1 MPSASPPAT
10 DPAPVPV
17 LAIVALSLAALASGA
32 SLRVTAAMLPRLA
45 AEFSVS
51 LGAASQVV
59 TVFAIAYGFAQL
71 LFGPLGDRFGEYRVI
86 AAACAGSATTSFL
99 CGLAPGHARPL
110 AARLVAGVTAAAAI
124 PLAMAWAG

>member
-1 MPSASPPAT
+1 MAGPGDAPGRPATQSGMPSASPTAT

-32 SLRVTAAMLPRLA
+32 SLRVTDAMLPRLA

-59 TVFAIAYGFAQL
+59 TVFAIA
-71 LFGPLGDRFGEYRVI
+71 
-86 AAACAGSATTSFL
+86 
-99 CGLAPGHARPL
+99 
-110 AARLVAGVTAAAAI
+110 
-124 PLAMAWAG
+124 